1 MAEQGTEGPAGTGAR
16 AAARAE
22 GRPGEG
28 LERALAAVSAE
39 RIAGRIDSLAS
50 IGRDPVEGL
59 TRLGLTVDEQRAR
72 ELVRSWL
79 EPLGYRCDQDDAGN
93 LHCLIGGEPR
103 VLVGSHLD
111 TVPRGG
117 AYDGALGVVAAAEVA
132 EALHQARAGLPLHV
146 VAWTGEEGV
155 RFGTALF
162 GSAAA
167 SGLLRDDDW
176 RRRDRDGT
184 TAAEAAAALLGRAI
198 DPASP
203 RLRDG
208 SVSAYLELHIE
219 QGSRL
224 ERLGIPLG
232 VVSAIVGLYH
242 GTVTILGRADHAG
255 AAPMGERKD
264 ALAAAAECVL
274 AVEQVSAEAA
284 GGAIAT
290 VGELHVLPGAKNVV
304 PGSASF
310 SLDVRSVS
318 AERRAAALSAITDRV
333 EGISARR
340 GVEARIEAIAESA
353 EVPMTGAVAEAL
365 ASGCERIGVEAP
377 RLESFAGHDA
387 QNLAAAGVPTGM
399 LFVRSTKGSHNPFEH
414 ADAGDAALG
423 AKALLLA
430 CAALEGQNP

>member
-1 MAEQGTEGPAGTGAR
+1 MAERGTEGPAGTGA
-16 AAARAE
+16 A
-22 GRPGEG
+22 PGEG
-28 LERALAAVSAE
+28 IERALAAVSAE
-39 RIAGRIDSLAS
+39 RIAGRIDALAA

-59 TRLGLTVDEQRAR
+59 TRLGLTAEEQRAR

-79 EPLGYRCDQDDAGN
+79 EPLGYRCEQDDAGN
-93 LHCLIGGEPR
+93 LHCLIGTEPR

-117 AYDGALGVVAAAEVA
+117 AYDGALGMVAAAEVA
-132 EALHQARAGLPLHV
+132 EALNRGQAVLPLHV

-167 SGLLRDDDW
+167 SGLLRDGDW
-176 RRRDRDGT
+176 RRRDREGT
-184 TAAEAAAALLGRAI
+184 TAAEAAAALLGRAV
-198 DPASP
+198 DPAAP

-208 SVSAYLELHIE
+208 AVRAYLELHIE

-242 GTVTILGRADHAG
+242 GTVTIIGRADHAG

-264 ALAAAAECVL
+264 ALAAAAESVL
-274 AVEQVSAEAA
+274 AVEEVSAAAA

-290 VGELHVLPGAKNVV
+290 VGEIHVLPGAKNVV

-310 SLDVRSVS
+310 TLDVRSVS
-318 AERRAAALSAITDRV
+318 PERRAAVLSAITDRI
-333 EGISARR
+333 ERIGARR
-340 GVEARIEAIAESA
+340 GVEVQIEGIGESA
-353 EVPMTGAVAEAL
+353 EVPMTAPVADAL
-365 ASGCERIGVEAP
+365 ASACERIGVEAP

-387 QNLAAAGVPTGM
+387 QNLAAIGVPTGM
-399 LFVRSTKGSHNPFEH
+399 LFVRSTNGSHNPLEH
-414 ADAGDAALG
+414 ADATDAALG

-430 CAALEGQNP
+430 CAAL

>member
-1 MAEQGTEGPAGTGAR
+1 MVERGGEGLAATGTA
-16 AAARAE
+16 
-22 GRPGEG
+22 PGEG
-28 LERALAAVSAE
+28 IERALAAVSAE
-39 RIAGRIDSLAS
+39 RIAERIEALAA
-50 IGRDPVEGL
+50 IGRDPAEGL
-59 TRLGLTVDEQRAR
+59 TRLAFTAEEQRAR

-79 EPLGYRCDQDDAGN
+79 EPLGYRCGQDDAGN
-93 LHCLIGGEPR
+93 LHCLTGVEPR

-132 EALHQARAGLPLHV
+132 EALDAARAGLPLHV

-167 SGLLRDDDW
+167 SGLLSDEDW
-176 RRRDRDGT
+176 RRRDRDGAS
-184 TAAEAAAALLGRAI
+184 AAEAAAALLGREI

-208 SVSAYLELHIE
+208 AVSAYLELHIE

-224 ERLGIPLG
+224 ERLGIPLA

-274 AVEQVSAEAA
+274 AVEEVSAAAA

-304 PGSASF
+304 PGSVSF

-318 AERRAAALSAITDRV
+318 ATRRADLVAAIRDRIERVAARRDVEVAI
-333 EGISARR
+333 EGI
-340 GVEARIEAIAESA
+340 GESA
-353 EVPMTGAVAEAL
+353 EVPMTEAVAGAL
-365 ASGCERIGVEAP
+365 AAACERVGVDAP

-387 QNLAAAGVPTGM
+387 QNLATAGVPTGM
-399 LFVRSTKGSHNPFEH
+399 LFVRSTNGSHNPFEH

-430 CAALEGQNP
+430 CAAL